1 MKITAE
7 HNRLIEYRKRKLNW
21 KKWGPYLSE
30 RSWGTVR
37 EDYSEDGNAWDF
49 LPHDHARS
57 TDGTLLGADFRG
69 ERFLQFPDGL
79 VQLELFRHRSPS
91 VDLLEST
98 EHPVDRAVRKIER
111 APYSARTAQSTES
124 SRAAR

>member
-37 EDYSEDGNAWDF
+37 EDYSEDGQSGVTG
-49 LPHDHARS
+49 LKM
-57 TDGTLLGADFRG
+57 LGLKD
-69 ERFLQFPDGL
+69 
-79 VQLELFRHRSPS
+79 
-91 VDLLEST
+91 
-98 EHPVDRAVRKIER
+98 
-111 APYSARTAQSTES
+111 
-124 SRAAR
+124 